1 MGDECFPLSTFRVRL
16 ESSRNRCRPVTLCAN
31 LQVTLW
37 KESVD
42 GQWVCISDVNKG
54 QGSVSASITE
64 GQQNEQWQH
73 RRPGL
78 LVSRTAYSRTTS
90 KQLGRRVPML
100 PRFHTQEC
108 PQMEHWVLTH
118 LPYWDSI
125 FSNLMSSWRYSCQE
139 QMTIIFKYFWPFL
152 TIFWFKL
159 FQS

>member
-1 MGDECFPLSTFRVRL
+1 MWLK
-16 ESSRNRCRPVTLCAN
+16 SSRTGTGLWLLCAN

-73 RRPGL
+73 RQPGL
-78 LVSRTAYSRTTS
+78 PVTYSGTTS
-90 KQLGRRVPML
+90 KQLGRRVPVL
-100 PRFHTQEC
+100 PRFQTQEC
-108 PQMEHWVLTH
+108 PHMQHWLSRPRSAHTGNTGCPPTLLRFH
-118 LPYWDSI
+118 M
-125 FSNLMSSWRYSCQE
+125 FSNLMSSWKYSWKE

-152 TIFWFKL
+152 TIFWFRL
-159 FQS
+159 FAS